1 MIIEVDGKI
10 HVTNFKKIPDRIRQW
25 VLENMGFYVLRVKN
39 EQIESDPKIVAEKII
54 QKYYELSLGRLI
66 LHLLF
71 S

>member
-1 MIIEVDGKI
+1 
-10 HVTNFKKIPDRIRQW
+10 
-25 VLENMGFYVLRVKN
+25 MGFYVLRVKN